1 MTRFT
6 SYAFHAD
13 QGTDSSKRDCRG
25 HVRHFLINAIPF
37 RFTCLKMLCEIM
49 YENRRLCRQKGF
61 FSFLNSRWKKTEEEK
76 NALDAMKQSLEK
88 EGGKINR
95 VLLVIFFLS

>member
-1 MTRFT
+1 MRIVF
-6 SYAFHAD
+6 AD
-13 QGTDSSKRDCRG
+13 SK
-25 HVRHFLINAIPF
+25 V
-37 RFTCLKMLCEIM
+37 
-49 YENRRLCRQKGF
+49 F

-95 VLLVIFFLS
+95 VLLVNFFLSWAWLS